1 MTATTTTPIGYRIT
15 SAASSF
21 LAGGKFAA
29 FCLFALVFYQV
40 FVAVMAFSPP
50 VSSGLWAD
58 FIEDFRIR
66 CFRGDPASGWMDMSS
81 VWIMVSEPFA
91 LEAIL
96 LLFWWRPL
104 RELWQSRRRAFVS
117 TGSAAAILVMA
128 IAISLLGL
136 GRARPASAAL
146 AFPAERIRT
155 ALPMPAFALVDQN
168 DVQITP
174 QKLRGR
180 VVLVTA
186 VYASCTT
193 ACPMMLS
200 NIRKALNELTPQD
213 RAELSVVA
221 ISLNPE
227 VDTQPVREMI
237 SKSYNF
243 ESEFHFLNGNPAA
256 VNALLTDLGVSRT
269 RDEKTGEIVHSS
281 LFLLLDREG
290 RIAYRLSSSATE
302 QSWYASAVRALI
314 AEKGT

>member
-1 MTATTTTPIGYRIT
+1 MTLTTPAPVACRIT
-15 SAASSF
+15 SAASRF

-104 RELWQSRRRAFVS
+104 RELWTSRRRAFLS
-117 TGSAAAILVMA
+117 TGSAAVILVAA

-136 GRARPASAAL
+136 GRARPGNAAF

-155 ALPMPAFALVDQN
+155 ALPMPSFALVDQN
-168 DVQITP
+168 DVEITP
-174 QKLRGR
+174 EKLKGR

-200 NIRKALNELTPQD
+200 NIRKALNELPAED
-213 RAELSVVA
+213 RAELVVVA

-227 VDTQPVREMI
+227 IDTRPVREMI
-237 SKSYNF
+237 SRSYNF
-243 ESEFHFLNGNPAA
+243 ESKFHFLNGDPAQ
-256 VNALLTDLGVSRT
+256 VNALLADLGVSRT

-281 LFLLLDREG
+281 LFMLLDRQG
-290 RIAYRLSSSATE
+290 RIAYRLSASAAE
-302 QSWYASAVRALI
+302 QSWYASAVRGLV